1 MNSKDVNFTFSHI
14 GVIDDS
20 VDENEEYVPAF
31 DIYRID
37 ADRDPMSF
45 ERTKF
50 CDKSK
55 MNGMGEGE
63 IHIGFDV
70 DDMEKAIKLADEVI
84 LAPVILP
91 ENKQI
96 ALIRRMGVL
105 IELIYRGA

>member
-1 MNSKDVNFTFSHI
+1 M
-14 GVIDDS
+14 
-20 VDENEEYVPAF
+20 
-31 DIYRID
+31 
-37 ADRDPMSF
+37 
-45 ERTKF
+45 
-50 CDKSK
+50 
-55 MNGMGEGE
+55 
-63 IHIGFDV
+63 